1 MKHSNDY
8 IDDIKTYIIS
18 ESHITDFSI
27 LREES
32 QGKIGLY
39 RYRILFDD
47 KSLLEMFERFD
58 VTDGKVTISKYSFH
72 WQDADGK
79 LIKRWDNAAHHPEL
93 SSHPHHIH
101 EGAEENVMPHLPVT
115 AKDILHIILS
125 SLQHS
130 GIGR

>member
-101 EGAEENVMPHLPVT
+101 EGAEENVMQHLPVT
-115 AKDILHIILS
+115 AKDILHIILL
-125 SLQHS
+125 SL
-130 GIGR
+130 